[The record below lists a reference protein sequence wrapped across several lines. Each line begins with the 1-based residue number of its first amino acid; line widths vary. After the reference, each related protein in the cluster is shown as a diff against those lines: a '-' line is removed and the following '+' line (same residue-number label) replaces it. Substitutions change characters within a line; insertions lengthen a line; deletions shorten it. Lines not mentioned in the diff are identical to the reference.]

1 MQVLLVTGGRV
12 SYSNTLDSTEILLP
26 SATSWSYSGALPS
39 PRNMLRG
46 ATLDNKVVMIGTNS
60 YTLIFICHSLFYKYY
75 NSLLNAGG
83 QYWDGSTSTFYE
95 DVLEYDVES
104 GVWRTMGT
112 MTLKRSYHAVSVINF
127 NSIQDYCTVIDY

>member
-12 SYSNTLDSTEILLP
+12 SYSNTLDSTELLLP

-46 ATLDNKVVMIGTNS
+46 ATLDNKVVMIGTNID
-60 YTLIFICHSLFYKYY
+60 TLICHSLFHKYH

-95 DVLEYDVES
+95 DVLEYDAKSE
-104 GVWRTMGT
+104 VWKTIGT
-112 MTLKRSYHAVSVINF
+112 MTLKRSYHAISVINF